1 MDKQC
6 KIQKKKRKSNLSK
19 IYNEFPNQFAC
30 VQVELSI
37 VLEQTLSLVSA
48 TILDKTISYLQ
59 NINLKLI

>member
-6 KIQKKKRKSNLSK
+6 KIEKKNTGVTYLKFTMNFQTDLCASR
-19 IYNEFPNQFAC
+19 I
-30 VQVELSI
+30 VD